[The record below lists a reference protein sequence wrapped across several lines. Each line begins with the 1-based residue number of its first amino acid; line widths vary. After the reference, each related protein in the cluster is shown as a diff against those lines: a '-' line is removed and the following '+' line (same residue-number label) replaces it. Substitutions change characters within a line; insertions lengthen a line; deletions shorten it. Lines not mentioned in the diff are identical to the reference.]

1 MGQQNIEGKHIP
13 FGFCKRILPHFIKDD
28 YGPESRGFVEN
39 SYLAGLTPSEF
50 FFHAMGGREGL
61 IDTAV
66 KTSETG
72 KFLCRPVIIFIHIT
86 FIGYIQRRLM
96 KAMEGML
103 VHYDG
108 TVHNS
113 NSQLIQLCYGEDGMD
128 GALVEFQQI
137 PTIKS
142 HAIFKRN
149 FYLDP
154 TNYKYEGVL
163 VLTNL

>member
-1 MGQQNIEGKHIP
+1 MGQQNVEGKRIP
-13 FGFCKRILPHFIKDD
+13 FGFRKRTLPHFIKDD

-39 SYLAGLTPSEF
+39 SYLAGLTPNEF

-72 KFLCRPVIIFIHIT
+72 DGQVVVSFNDVKFTP
-86 FIGYIQRRLM
+86 GYIQRRLM

-108 TVHNS
+108 TVRNS
-113 NSQLIQLCYGEDGMD
+113 NFQLIQLCYGEDGMD
-128 GALVEFQQI
+128 GALMEFQQI
-137 PTIKS
+137 SIIKPS
-142 HAIFKRN
+142 HAMFKRK
-149 FYLDP
+149 FHLDH
-154 TNYKYEGVL
+154 TNHR
-163 VLTNL
+163 